1 MWRGKSTVASG
12 RFEVQADGIFDQ
24 STFCS
29 VEDLTLCQWR
39 EAATVAGGR
48 FEENL
53 LWINS
58 CPVKDLPQWREAA
71 SVVPALTL
79 CGVHSGE
86 KQLQQWEM
94 VEDLKATS
102 GRRRTFSSLRDAL
115 YLWFVFV
122 FVLVV
127 GYLIKTSLTL
137 SCSTHAPSPSHSP
150 PYIHYICMYPFFK
163 LVLY

>member
-1 MWRGKSTVASG
+1 MLMCRLDKLLRHGNATELDQSCPVEDFTLWRKAAAVGGG
-12 RFEVQADGIFDQ
+12 RFDQ
-24 STFCS
+24 RTFCCVEDV

-39 EAATVAGGR
+39 EAATVGGGR

-94 VEDLKATS
+94 VEDLTRELFIN
-102 GRRRTFSSLRDAL
+102 G
-115 YLWFVFV
+115 
-122 FVLVV
+122 
-127 GYLIKTSLTL
+127 
-137 SCSTHAPSPSHSP
+137 
-150 PYIHYICMYPFFK
+150 
-163 LVLY
+163 